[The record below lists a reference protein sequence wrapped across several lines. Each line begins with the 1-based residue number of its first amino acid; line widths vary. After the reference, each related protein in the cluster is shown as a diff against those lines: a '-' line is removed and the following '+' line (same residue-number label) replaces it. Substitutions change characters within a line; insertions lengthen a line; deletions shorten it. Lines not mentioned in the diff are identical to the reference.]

1 MSRKFFGEHGK
12 RYAQC
17 IVCLRVLKWGERA
30 RTLGSYNRPFLHCG
44 KPVRFLSD
52 IEAREIVE
60 GKKKGRRMKSIIA
73 GRRS

>member
-17 IVCLRVLKWGERA
+17 IVCKRVLKWA
-30 RTLGSYNRPFLHCG
+30 AKNRTTDAYNRPFLHCG
-44 KPVRFLSD
+44 KAVLFLRD

-60 GKKKGRRMKSIIA
+60 GKKKGRRMKGIIA
-73 GRRS
+73 LRK

>member
-17 IVCLRVLKWGERA
+17 AVCLRVLKWGAMA
-30 RTLGSYNRPFLHCG
+30 RTENVYNRPFLHCG
-44 KPVRFLSD
+44 KRVRFLRD
-52 IEAREIVE
+52 IEAREIIE
-60 GKKKGRRMKSIIA
+60 GRKKGRRMKSIIA

>member
-17 IVCLRVLKWGERA
+17 IVCKKVLKWGERN
-30 RTLGSYNRPFLHCG
+30 RTLGSYERPFLHCG
-44 KPVRFLSD
+44 KPTVFLRD

-60 GKKKGRRMKSIIA
+60 GRKKGRRMKGIIA
-73 GRRS
+73 RRR

>member
-17 IVCLRVLKWGERA
+17 RVCKKVLKFGDKQ
-30 RTLGSYNRPFLHCG
+30 RTTGDWRQPFEHCG
-44 KPVRFLSD
+44 KRVVSLRD

-60 GKKKGRRMKSIIA
+60 GRKKGRRMKSIIA
-73 GRRS
+73 GRR